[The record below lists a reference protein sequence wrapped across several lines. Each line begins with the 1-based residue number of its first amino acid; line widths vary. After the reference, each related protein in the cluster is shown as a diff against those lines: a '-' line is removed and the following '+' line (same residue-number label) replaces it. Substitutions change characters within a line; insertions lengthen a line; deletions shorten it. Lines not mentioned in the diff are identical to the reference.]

1 MHDWRGS
8 QALYPLRHVP
18 FSNGPSRQPLLI
30 YSAYATHLFFQ
41 VSSQRIFLTGC
52 SFNLTLFLST
62 GVLSW
67 VIYCWLCMTWLFHRQ
82 WSPEW
87 PSEEQTTSPANP
99 RRWPNAVSM
108 LVHRVLR
115 WPSNNPTQ
123 FADGSIREPPGQ
135 WPSILLSVDPL
146 LFNCW
151 PSVFDAGPTVEQQW
165 ACNSL
170 QRWYNIK
177 PAVGEHP
184 GLQVITNAVLRVG
197 RDWIIA
203 ALVERRVR
211 ILRSSTGHDQL
222 LMRWPN

>member
-1 MHDWRGS
+1 MTIPSSVIAWMAFRRTNDVPSKPQTMAQCCFNVGS
-8 QALYPLRHVP
+8 
-18 FSNGPSRQPLLI
+18 SR
-30 YSAYATHLFFQ
+30 AT
-41 VSSQRIFLTGC
+41 R
-52 SFNLTLFLST
+52 
-62 GVLSW
+62 
-67 VIYCWLCMTWLFHRQ
+67 
-82 WSPEW
+82 
-87 PSEEQTTSPANP
+87 
-99 RRWPNAVSM
+99 
-108 LVHRVLR
+108 
-115 WPSNNPTQ
+115 PSNNPTQ

-146 LFNCW
+146 LFHCW
-151 PSVFDAGPTVEQQW
+151 PSVEDAGPTVEQQW

-203 ALVERRVR
+203 TLGERRVR
-211 ILRSSTGHDQL
+211 ILRSGTGHDQL